1 MATKRRRA
9 QELQSSLKI
18 LNLIKNLIVQLLM
31 SLTNKTQNYKYK
43 TITQKLILQL
53 KGAFMDAYE
62 QFNEQLK
69 NAAEEFK
76 KLDKKEVIRLVSH
89 LDADGISA
97 CAIMIKLLNNDN
109 RKYSVSIIQQLNK
122 PVLTQ
127 LASEPYNCFIF
138 TDIGSGVVSD
148 IKETFKGKKVFIFDH
163 HSILENVDFTD
174 IVFVNPHICG
184 IDGGKEISGA
194 GVVFKFACSVD
205 NKMEELAHIAI
216 VGAIGDL
223 QEQNGFLRLN
233 DEILK
238 TAVKYNKINVSKGL
252 RIFGSQ
258 TKPLHKVL
266 EYCTDP
272 YIPGVSGSESGAIQ
286 FLYQIGIEPKKN
298 SSWKKIIH
306 LDEEDMKK
314 LVTGIIMKRLDE
326 ANPDDVLGNIYILP
340 HEEEESPTR
349 DAKEFATLLNA
360 CGRLGRASFG
370 IGACLGDKKIK
381 QQAIRSLGDY
391 KKEIMNS
398 LNWYNENK
406 FNDDVYWGNRFVI
419 INAKLNV
426 MSTMIGTLA
435 SILSK
440 SNVMT
445 NNVFILSMAQAIDG
459 TTKVSLRTTNN
470 KNGTIDLKSIIE
482 KAIGGI
488 GNAESGG
495 HQNAAGAVIP
505 TDKESIFIEAAKE
518 VLGKYAMEEKIN

>member
-1 MATKRRRA
+1 M
-9 QELQSSLKI
+9 
-18 LNLIKNLIVQLLM
+18 NP
-31 SLTNKTQNYKYK
+31 
-43 TITQKLILQL
+43 
-53 KGAFMDAYE
+53 YE
-62 QFNEQLK
+62 QFDEQLK
-69 NAAEEFK
+69 KAAEAFK
-76 KLDKKEVIRLVSH
+76 AIDKKEVIRLVSH

-109 RKYSVSIIQQLNK
+109 RRHSVSIVQQLNTG
-122 PVLTQ
+122 VLSQ
-127 LASEPYNCFIF
+127 LAAEPYSCFIF
-138 TDIGSGVVSD
+138 TDIGSGVISS
-148 IKETFKGKKVFIFDH
+148 IREALKGRKVFILDH
-163 HSILENVDFTD
+163 HSMEDAEDLGS
-174 IVFVNPHICG
+174 IVFVNPHTCG

-194 GVVFKFACSVD
+194 GVVFRFACTVD
-205 NKMEELAHIAI
+205 KAMEDIAHIAI
-216 VGAIGDL
+216 IGAIGDL

-238 TAVKYNKINVSKGL
+238 IAVEKNKIKVVKGL
-252 RIFGSQ
+252 RIFGAQ

-286 FLYQIGIEPKKN
+286 FLYQVGIDPKN
-298 SSWKKIIH
+298 GNGWKKIVH

-314 LVTGIIMKRLDE
+314 LITGIIMKRLNE

-360 CGRLGRASFG
+360 CGRLGRASYG

-381 QQAIRSLGDY
+381 QQAIRSLSDY
-391 KKEIMNS
+391 KREIVNA

-406 FNDDVYWGNRFVI
+406 FTDDIFWGNRFVI
-419 INAKLNV
+419 INAKQNV

-440 SNVMT
+440 SNLMA
-445 NNVFILSMAQAIDG
+445 NNTFILSMAQALDG
-459 TTKVSLRTTNN
+459 STKISLRTTNN
-470 KNGTIDLKSIIE
+470 IKGLLDLRKIIE
-482 KAIGGI
+482 QMTDGI
-488 GNAESGG
+488 GNSESGG

-505 TDKESIFIEAAKE
+505 TEKEAVFLDAAKE
-518 VLGKYAMEEKIN
+518 VLGKYVVQEKVG